1 MRKSYLIGP
10 IAALLG
16 LGAIAAGTAPP
27 LAGQTPVGYSQSN
40 APYSSCRLLDNE
52 QRKCGFGFDSCD
64 QGVIERLEKQC
75 LLDDG
80 GTISWPPNGGSS
92 W

>member
-1 MRKSYLIGP
+1 MHTSYLICP
-10 IAALLG
+10 TSAVLG
-16 LGAIAAGTAPP
+16 LAAIAAGSAA
-27 LAGQTPVGYSQSN
+27 LANEPHH
-40 APYSSCRLLDNE
+40 SCRLLDNE

-64 QGVIERLEKQC
+64 QSVIEWLEKQC

-80 GTISWPPNGGSS
+80 GTISWPPNVGSS

>member
-10 IAALLG
+10 TAALLG
-16 LGAIAAGTAPP
+16 LAAIATDTA
-27 LAGQTPVGYSQSN
+27 LALANEPN
-40 APYSSCRLLDNE
+40 HSCRLLYNE

-64 QGVIERLEKQC
+64 QRVIERLKKQC

-80 GTISWPPNGGSS
+80 GTITWPPNAD
-92 W
+92 